1 MNAHGNQAL
10 GNAGEE
16 LAAGWLT
23 NHGFRVV
30 ARNVRT
36 PYGELDIVA
45 QKGGDVHVVE
55 VKTRHGTGYGTPL
68 EAIDTR
74 KQQHLRRSTMAA
86 LEAGIP
92 GLSHGTRSVHIDALS
107 VIMGDPSGPIIEF
120 LEDIL
125 A

>member
-1 MNAHGNQAL
+1 LNTRGNQAL
-10 GNAGEE
+10 GSAGEAI
-16 LAAGWLT
+16 AADWLT
-23 NHGFRVV
+23 DHGFRVV

-55 VKTRHGTGYGTPL
+55 VKARHGTGYGTPL
-68 EAIDTR
+68 EAIDAR

-92 GLSHGTRSVHIDALS
+92 GLSRGTRSVHIDALS
-107 VIMGDPSGPIIEF
+107 VIMSDPSGPIIEF

>member
-1 MNAHGNQAL
+1 MNPHGNQAL

-16 LAAGWLT
+16 IAAQWLT
-23 NHGFRVV
+23 DHGFRVV

-36 PYGELDIVA
+36 TYGELDIVA
-45 QKGGDVHVVE
+45 QKSDGVHVVE
-55 VKTRHGTGYGTPL
+55 VKTRRGTGYGTPL
-68 EAIDTR
+68 EAIDGR
-74 KQQHLRRSTMAA
+74 KQQHLRRATMAA

-92 GLSHGTRSVHIDALS
+92 GLSRGTRHVHIDAMSIIL
-107 VIMGDPSGPIIEF
+107 GDPSGPSIEF

>member
-92 GLSHGTRSVHIDALS
+92 GLSHGTHSVHIDALS

>member
-1 MNAHGNQAL
+1 MNTHGNRTL

-16 LAAGWLT
+16 IAAQWLT
-23 NHGFRVV
+23 DHGFHVV

-36 PYGELDIVA
+36 EYGELDIVA
-45 QKGGDVHVVE
+45 QKSGDVHVVE

-68 EAIDTR
+68 EAIDGR

-92 GLSHGTRSVHIDALS
+92 GLSRGTRSVHIDAMS
-107 VIMGDPSGPIIEF
+107 IIVGDPSGPSIEF

>member
-1 MNAHGNQAL
+1 LNVHGNQAL
-10 GNAGEE
+10 GSAGEE
-16 LAAGWLT
+16 IAAHWLT
-23 NHGFRVV
+23 DHGFRIV

-45 QKGGDVHVVE
+45 QKNGEVHVVE
-55 VKTRHGTGYGTPL
+55 VKTRRGIGYGTPL
-68 EAIDTR
+68 EAIDVR

-92 GLSHGTRSVHIDALS
+92 GLGRSARGTHIDAMS
-107 VIMGDPSGPIIEF
+107 IIMGDSSEPSIEF

>member
-68 EAIDTR
+68 EAIDAR

-107 VIMGDPSGPIIEF
+107 VIMCDPSGPIIEF

>member
-1 MNAHGNQAL
+1 LNAHGNQAL